1 MTVTEEYAEIIKK
14 LNDVEDWQDPW
25 LRPYPL
31 LSFVMAD
38 AITAI
43 TELTIRCQAAEKR
56 CEIVDEFELLI
67 RQMAEEDSAELPLDH
82 DYKGPRVKKPT
93 KLPGPPPRK

>member
-14 LNDVEDWQDPW
+14 LNDVEDWQDPL

-56 CEIVDEFELLI
+56 CEIVEEFELLI
-67 RQMAEEDSAELPLDH
+67 RQMAEEDSKDH